1 MTNIREASLIRCVK
15 NFCSMSINL
24 NIYSQKEQ
32 KTAIYSNCF
41 TLINQAIT
49 KRYAIILLAILSLL

>member
-1 MTNIREASLIRCVK
+1 
-15 NFCSMSINL
+15 MSVNL
-24 NIYSQKEQ
+24 NIRSQKEQ